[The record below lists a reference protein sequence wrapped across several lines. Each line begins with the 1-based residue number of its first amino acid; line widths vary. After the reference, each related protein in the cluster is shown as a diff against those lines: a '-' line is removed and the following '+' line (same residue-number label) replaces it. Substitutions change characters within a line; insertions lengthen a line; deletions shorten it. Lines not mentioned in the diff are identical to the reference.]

1 MDSFGS
7 FAFGRLDFG
16 KTGDAGQK
24 RGHTSYSGYARHSN
38 PVNLQH
44 TSHLATDHSNGGL
57 SDSLDGA
64 DASGFEPNDKITWE
78 SVKNEV
84 TESVKRWA
92 TNINLNDIQIV
103 KNEEDESEIY
113 VRLDYS
119 VSEGNKVTNDSVVVQ
134 V

>member
-1 MDSFGS
+1 MAKRQYFGIS
-7 FAFGRLDFG
+7 YPFTSDGFQNFYLDVNSSVKEKVRSQLMHIVFTPKGQRIRNPEFG
-16 KTGDAGQK
+16 
-24 RGHTSYSGYARHSN
+24 
-38 PVNLQH
+38 
-44 TSHLATDHSNGGL
+44 TDL
-57 SDSLDGA
+57 IKFI
-64 DASGFEPNDKITWE
+64 FEPNDKITWE

-84 TESVKRWA
+84 SESVKRWA

-119 VSEGNKVTNDSVVVQ
+119 VSEGNKITNDSVVVQ

>member
-1 MDSFGS
+1 MHIVFTPKGQRIRNPEFG
-7 FAFGRLDFG
+7 
-16 KTGDAGQK
+16 
-24 RGHTSYSGYARHSN
+24 
-38 PVNLQH
+38 
-44 TSHLATDHSNGGL
+44 TDL
-57 SDSLDGA
+57 IKFI
-64 DASGFEPNDKITWE
+64 FEPNDKITWE

-92 TNINLNDIQIV
+92 TNISLNNIQIV
-103 KNEEDESEIY
+103 KNEENESEIY

>member
-1 MDSFGS
+1 MAKRQYFGIS
-7 FAFGRLDFG
+7 YPFTSDGFQNFYLDANSSVKEKVRSQLMHIVFTPKGQRIRNPEFG
-16 KTGDAGQK
+16 
-24 RGHTSYSGYARHSN
+24 
-38 PVNLQH
+38 
-44 TSHLATDHSNGGL
+44 TDL
-57 SDSLDGA
+57 IKFI
-64 DASGFEPNDKITWE
+64 FEPNDKITWE

-92 TNINLNDIQIV
+92 TNISINDIQIV
-103 KNEEDESEIY
+103 KNEENESEIY